1 MRHIISVL
9 VENEFGVLAKI
20 SGLFSGRGFN
30 IESLCVAESPDPT
43 ISRITLVTSGDDRVL
58 EQITRHLNKLVNVI
72 RVCDFEDARH
82 VERELVLV
90 KVASTERTRGE
101 VASVASI
108 FRGKIIDVA
117 EGSMVVEV
125 TGDGDKIDAFIDLL
139 RPFGLLE
146 VVRTGIVAM
155 FRGAAV
161 LSPVTR
167 DERPQVAVEPG
178 HEGRVVR
185 EGSESDFV

>member
-90 KVASTERTRGE
+90 KVAATERTRGE
-101 VASVASI
+101 VASVANI

-117 EGSMVVEV
+117 ERTLTIEV
-125 TGDGDKIDAFIDLL
+125 TGTVDKVDALQNML
-139 RPFGLLE
+139 RPYGIKEL
-146 VVRTGIVAM
+146 VRTGRIALS
-155 FRGAAV
+155 RGGRSTQEMK
-161 LSPVTR
+161 SP
-167 DERPQVAVEPG
+167 
-178 HEGRVVR
+178 
-185 EGSESDFV
+185 